1 VVTSLA
7 FAITDGSSAVW
18 GEINDRL
25 GPHRGISIAVG
36 LVLFSQ
42 VLLIVAS
49 WPELRINDALATA
62 SIFGIGAGGA
72 GVTTA
77 AFVGCTFAVGSTSP
91 TLQAYLSTGLAATFD
106 ISAIVF
112 PLVSAVH
119 QMGVA
124 LPIIVT
130 FIWLP
135 LSAIA
140 GGCLVFFFQP
150 TVQTGVRPK
159 ESSSLLGSEKLPTSG
174 VANEAKK
181 EPQPK
186 CMDKGGQGSTL
197 LAAHNLLL
205 LAFMCAFT
213 MASTFHVSVYGLES
227 RLRFGEGKAAKF
239 ENVFSIGFPLSSLIA
254 ALGTAPLL
262 RATSDTPHIYWAVAV
277 GLTCLW
283 CVFTLVP
290 LEPAQYFAAVFFGV
304 ARTVVWSA
312 YYHFLATPSAYPP
325 AMIGRVLGCNTLVV
339 AFMGDL
345 LSHLVERVAVRTPA
359 ELPPISGC
367 RVWLLLQ
374 LVLSAAFPLYLFRS
388 HALQRR

>member
-1 VVTSLA
+1 
-7 FAITDGSSAVW
+7 
-18 GEINDRL
+18 
-25 GPHRGISIAVG
+25 
-36 LVLFSQ
+36 
-42 VLLIVAS
+42 
-49 WPELRINDALATA
+49 
-62 SIFGIGAGGA
+62 
-72 GVTTA
+72 VTTA

-227 RLRFGEGKAAKF
+227 RLRFGEGKAA
-239 ENVFSIGFPLSSLIA
+239 V
-254 ALGTAPLL
+254 
-262 RATSDTPHIYWAVAV
+262 
-277 GLTCLW
+277 
-283 CVFTLVP
+283 
-290 LEPAQYFAAVFFGV
+290 
-304 ARTVVWSA
+304 
-312 YYHFLATPSAYPP
+312 
-325 AMIGRVLGCNTLVV
+325 
-339 AFMGDL
+339 
-345 LSHLVERVAVRTPA
+345 
-359 ELPPISGC
+359 
-367 RVWLLLQ
+367 
-374 LVLSAAFPLYLFRS
+374 
-388 HALQRR
+388 